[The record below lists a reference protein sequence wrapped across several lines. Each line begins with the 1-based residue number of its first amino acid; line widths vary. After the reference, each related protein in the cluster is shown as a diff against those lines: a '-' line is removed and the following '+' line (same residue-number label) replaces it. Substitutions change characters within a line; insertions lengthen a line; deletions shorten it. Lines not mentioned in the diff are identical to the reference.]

1 MRALLSGLIF
11 LLLAGCSST
20 PSYQSGDISIRTS
33 QQGERTLK
41 VALYD
46 QHRKPLDQGSLR
58 ITNNRG
64 DLLQEVDLRRR
75 IAFIQYPMHESS
87 IFIEVTGPDDLKG
100 KRQFFRTQLR
110 EIRLDY

>member
-1 MRALLSGLIF
+1 M
-11 LLLAGCSST
+11 
-20 PSYQSGDISIRTS
+20 PSYQSGDITIRTS
-33 QQGERTLK
+33 QLDDRTLK

-46 QHRKPLDQGSLR
+46 QHKKPLDHGSLQ

-64 DLLQEVDLRRR
+64 DLLQELELRKR

-87 IFIEVTGPDDLKG
+87 IFIEATSPDNIQG